1 MKWIK
6 MDRLEILIF
15 DLCAM
20 PDFYV
25 KKEKC
30 VKNQYKDKKKCYK
43 AFIEEKMRKE
53 GRNVYLQYFIGKWK
67 WMNIYLCD
75 KTLSC
80 AY

>member
-1 MKWIK
+1 M
-6 MDRLEILIF
+6 
-15 DLCAM
+15 
-20 PDFYV
+20 
-25 KKEKC
+25 KEKNAR
-30 VKNQYKDKKKCYK
+30 KINKKTGKKCYK

-75 KTLSC
+75 KKLSC